1 AAGGRISFSCGAAP
15 AVIKITAP
23 LQIKTTTQ
31 LDGAGRI
38 TLQGAAAG
46 PLFQASA
53 RLELD
58 NLQGRQNAAGAAG
71 ILPGR
76 SAEVVLRG
84 VTTSNTSSAY
94 VAAGFS
100 AEESRFES
108 NGSASGMTGAII
120 DAERVQLNKA
130 SFNKNVDHPIAGGQA
145 ATGRAALNR
154 QITIDASNFMGNAAS
169 ILALDA
175 VVTVRD
181 SKFSGNGSGPA
192 ASGASWGCCAGVL
205 TAVNSKVFFYDSELV
220 GNGAAGFG
228 GAILAIG
235 SEVHLV
241 RTLLQSN
248 RARIGGAVFS
258 WGQAI

>member
-1 AAGGRISFSCGAAP
+1 
-15 AVIKITAP
+15 
-23 LQIKTTTQ
+23 
-31 LDGAGRI
+31 
-38 TLQGAAAG
+38 
-46 PLFQASA
+46 
-53 RLELD
+53 
-58 NLQGRQNAAGAAG
+58 
-71 ILPGR
+71 
-76 SAEVVLRG
+76 
-84 VTTSNTSSAY
+84 
-94 VAAGFS
+94 
-100 AEESRFES
+100 
-108 NGSASGMTGAII
+108 II

-258 WGQAI
+258 WGQAINSNIWSSTGVAHLSPGLVLVQARFHENIAQFGGGAVAWSGPVTGNAALFAKNEADAGGALAHWSAIALASDFALAFSELVSMTTAGDQSLALSKGIFVENKARNAGAAVAG